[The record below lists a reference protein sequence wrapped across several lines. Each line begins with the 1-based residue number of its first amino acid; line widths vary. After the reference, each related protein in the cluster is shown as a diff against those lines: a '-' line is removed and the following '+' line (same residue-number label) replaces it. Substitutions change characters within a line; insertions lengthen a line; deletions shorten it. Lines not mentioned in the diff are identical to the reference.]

1 LLTVLTK
8 RSPYF
13 NQALNQRVVSN
24 CRVGPDSREQLVLTN
39 QSTIVLDKMFEGVE
53 RLGAQLDL
61 FTITKQTAT
70 REIEREL
77 IKDEFLL

>member
-1 LLTVLTK
+1 
-8 RSPYF
+8 
-13 NQALNQRVVSN
+13 
-24 CRVGPDSREQLVLTN
+24 
-39 QSTIVLDKMFEGVE
+39 MFEGVE